1 MIMANLSAKPMSKQ
15 PEAAAVVVAVATAI
29 VVAVATAVVAAA
41 AAKTGSE
48 IQPLTGIASGILS
61 LQAKVRTDTGS
72 SVAR

>member
-29 VVAVATAVVAAA
+29 VVAAVVVAA